1 MKKMKLDNLQTL
13 RKEKRLSRRELSVLS
28 GIDQTTIQ
36 RLEMGMFSDVK
47 LTTLT
52 TLSKTLKVK
61 VKDLFTESVAKE
73 YRLK

>member
-1 MKKMKLDNLQTL
+1 MKLDNLQTL
-13 RKEKRLSRRELSVLS
+13 RKEKKLSRRELSVLS
-28 GIDQTTIQ
+28 GINATTIQ
-36 RLEMGMFSDVK
+36 KLEQGFYKDIK

-61 VKDLFTESVAKE
+61 VKDLFTESVAKD

>member
-1 MKKMKLDNLQTL
+1 MKLDNLQAL
-13 RKEKRLSRRELSVLS
+13 RKDKKLSRRELSVLS

-36 RLEMGMFSDVK
+36 RLEMGMFTDVK

>member
-1 MKKMKLDNLQTL
+1 MKLDNLQTL

-28 GIDQTTIQ
+28 GIDATTIQ
-36 RLEMGMFSDVK
+36 KLEQGFYKDIK

-61 VKDLFTESVAKE
+61 VKDLFTESVAKD

>member
-1 MKKMKLDNLQTL
+1 MMKLDNLQTL
-13 RKEKRLSRRELSVLS
+13 RKDKKLSRRELSVLS
-28 GIDQTTIQ
+28 GIDATTIQ

>member
-13 RKEKRLSRRELSVLS
+13 RKEKKLSRRELSVLS
-28 GIDQTTIQ
+28 GINPTTIQ
-36 RLEMGMFSDVK
+36 KLEQGFYKDIK

-61 VKDLFTESVAKE
+61 VKDLFTESVAKD

>member
-1 MKKMKLDNLQTL
+1 MKLDNLQSL
-13 RKEKRLSRRELSVLS
+13 RKEKKLSRRELSVLS
-28 GIDQTTIQ
+28 GIDATTIQ
-36 RLEMGMFSDVK
+36 RLEQGFYKDIK

-61 VKDLFTESVAKE
+61 VKDLFTESVAKD